1 MKFGD
6 EDSAMKTRRGPSVL
20 LLLTVAV
27 VPALAFA
34 GTWQYADA
42 NIPPPSTTT
51 TTTLPPP
58 PEPEL
63 TTPLMSFRRHPEP
76 LARRAAESA
85 TAARM
90 SSVVES
96 MTGDMVTGSCLKVVT
111 GGQIVAE
118 FESNVPVIPASN
130 QKLLI
135 AAAALDILGSDFRFT
150 TELLGPAP
158 VGGVIAGD
166 VYLVG
171 GGDPLLASALIPDPQ
186 KYPAFNT
193 TSIEALADQLVAQG
207 VTLIEGELVGD
218 GSRYD
223 DEFRVP
229 SWGDDITSNEAGPY
243 DALLID
249 DGQITPGN
257 YGLEP
262 NRAAARVFVDLLLAR
277 GLSVPLGPANR
288 TRPADA
294 QLSTLASLQS
304 APLSDIVVELLHTSD
319 DNTAELLLKEIGF
332 ATSGAGTRQA
342 GLDAAFA
349 KLVEWGIPT
358 DGVALADGSGLSRDN
373 RLTCNALV
381 GLMTS
386 TPVSAE
392 LVSLMPVA
400 GRDGTLR
407 EQLLGSAAEGVLH
420 AKTGSLTD
428 VKALSGQMPDRTQRA
443 VEFALVLNGDGVD
456 DPAVFESA
464 WAELVALIAELPI
477 SVEPDIAPFAPR

>member
-1 MKFGD
+1 MNPG
-6 EDSAMKTRRGPSVL
+6 RGPSVL
-20 LLLTVAV
+20 LLLAVATI
-27 VPALAFA
+27 PALALA

-51 TTTLPPP
+51 TTTSPPAP
-58 PEPEL
+58 QPEL
-63 TTPLMSFRRHPEP
+63 TTELMSFRRHPEP
-76 LARRAAESA
+76 LARRVAESA

-90 SSVVES
+90 SAVVAS
-96 MTGDMVTGSCLKVVT
+96 MTGNMATGSCLKVVT
-111 GGQIVAE
+111 GGQVVAE
-118 FESNVPVIPASN
+118 FEPGASVIPASN
-130 QKLLI
+130 QKMLV

-150 TELLGPAP
+150 TELVGPEP

-171 GGDPLLASALIPDPQ
+171 GGDPLLDSALIPDPQ
-186 KYPAFNT
+186 RYPAFNT
-193 TSIEALADQLVAQG
+193 TSIEALADQLVALG

-229 SWGDDITSNEAGPY
+229 SWGDDITSAEAGPY

-277 GLSVPLGPANR
+277 GVSVPLGPANR
-288 TRPADA
+288 TRPQDV
-294 QLSTLASLQS
+294 QLTTLASVQS
-304 APLSDIVVELLHTSD
+304 APLSDIVVEMLHTSD
-319 DNTAELLLKEIGF
+319 DNTAELLLKEVGF
-332 ATSGAGTRQA
+332 AASGVGTRQA
-342 GLDAAFA
+342 GLDAVFA

-358 DGVALADGSGLSRDN
+358 DGVTLADGSGLSRDN

-381 GLMTS
+381 GLMTAA
-386 TPVSAE
+386 PVSAE

-407 EQLLGSAAEGVLH
+407 DQLLGTPAEGVLH

-443 VEFALVLNGDGVD
+443 VEFALVMNGAGVN
-456 DPAVFESA
+456 DPEVFESA
-464 WAELVALIAELPI
+464 WAELVELIAELPV
-477 SVEPDIAPFAPR
+477 SVEPDVAPFGPR

>member
-1 MKFGD
+1 MN
-6 EDSAMKTRRGPSVL
+6 TRRAPSVL
-20 LLLTVAV
+20 LLLTVAT
-27 VPALAFA
+27 VPALALA
-34 GTWQYADA
+34 STWRYADA
-42 NIPPPSTTT
+42 NVPPPSTTT
-51 TTTLPPP
+51 TTTLPPVP
-58 PEPEL
+58 QPVL
-63 TTPLMSFRRHPEP
+63 TTQLLSYRRHPEP
-76 LARRAAESA
+76 LARRAAETA

-90 SSVVES
+90 SSVVAS
-96 MTGDMVTGSCLKVVT
+96 MTGDMVPGSCLKVVT

-118 FESNVPVIPASN
+118 FEPNVSVIPASN

-158 VGGVIAGD
+158 VGGVVAGD

-171 GGDPLLASALIPDPQ
+171 GGDPLLDSALIPDPQ
-186 KYPAFNT
+186 RYPAFNT

-218 GSRYD
+218 GGRYD

-229 SWGDDITSNEAGPY
+229 SWADDITSAEAGPY

-257 YGLEP
+257 HGLEP

-277 GLSVPLGPANR
+277 GVSVPLGPANR
-288 TRPADA
+288 ARPADA
-294 QLSTLASLQS
+294 QLITLASVQS

-332 ATSGAGTRQA
+332 AASGAGTRQA

-358 DGVALADGSGLSRDN
+358 EGVALADGSGLSRDN
-373 RLTCNALV
+373 RFTCNALV
-381 GLMTS
+381 GLMTT

-392 LVSLMPVA
+392 LVSLMAVA

-407 EQLLGSAAEGVLH
+407 DVLLGTPAEGVLR
-420 AKTGSLTD
+420 AKTGSLTG
-428 VKALSGQMPDRTQRA
+428 VKALSGQMRDRTQRA
-443 VEFALVLNGDGVD
+443 VEFALVLNGDGVNE
-456 DPAVFESA
+456 PEVYEPA
-464 WAELVALIAELPI
+464 WAQLVDLIAELPV
-477 SVEPDIAPFAPR
+477 SVDPDTAPFAPR